1 MDQNVMD
8 NVSSNIK
15 RLRKAQDMSQDDLAA
30 KMHIVRQVIS
40 YWESSKSEPSTSQ
53 LTRLAQIFNVSLDV
67 LVYNKIEG
75 KQVVII
81 DTSMLIKRPVIIR
94 EVIEIFDEVIVP
106 DVVIKELNYRKD
118 NGKPWLK
125 KQVALVMHF
134 INEIKEKEKNEKDK
148 KLFIQPSLPK
158 DDKAEH
164 DVQISNIA
172 IERAS
177 KDLGDKVYL
186 FANDIWFSF
195 LAKEKKPNLYLLS
208 YDDYKTQFHDNEDFF
223 DIKKTQ
229 DFMAYIK
236 EKKWEEVKKIA
247 GDPEIDVNYIDLE
260 TGYTPLIQAIRYYN
274 IEIIRLL
281 IENYRKSIYLDL
293 HDKHKYKFTPLLH
306 TAQLKNIDMMR
317 LLVEEGADIDV
328 GSAGDNSGNT
338 PLMVCAWHGFYEG
351 AKFLVEQGACI
362 NQQDSRAGYTAL
374 IKACFH
380 GHLDVAALLIDKTDI
395 NIRSRE
401 NKKAIEYIKPNK
413 KNSFEL
419 YNLFKRNKND

>member
-1 MDQNVMD
+1 ME
-8 NVSSNIK
+8 NVSSNLK
-15 RLRKAQDMSQDDLAA
+15 RLRKALNLSQDDIAL
-30 KMHIVRQVIS
+30 KMNIARPVIS
-40 YWESSKSEPSTSQ
+40 NWESGKSEPSTSQ
-53 LTRLAQIFNVSLDV
+53 LTRLARILNVSLDA
-67 LVYNKIEG
+67 LVYNKIDG

-81 DTSMLIKRPVIIR
+81 DSSMLIKRPVIIR
-94 EVIEIFDEVIVP
+94 EVIDKFDEVIVP

-125 KQVALVMHF
+125 KQVALVMNF
-134 INEIKEKEKNEKDK
+134 INEIKEKEKNEKNR
-148 KLFIQPSLPK
+148 KLIFQPSLPK

-177 KDLGDKVYL
+177 KDLGDKVYI

-195 LAKEKKPNLYLLS
+195 LVKEKKPNLYLLS
-208 YDDYKTQFHDNEDFF
+208 YENYKTQFHDNEDLY

-229 DFMAYIK
+229 EFMSLIK
-236 EKKWEEVKKIA
+236 EKKWEQVKKI
-247 GDPEIDVNYIDLE
+247 GYDSEIDINYIDLE
-260 TGYTPLIQAIRYYN
+260 TGYTPLIQAIRHYN
-274 IEIIRLL
+274 IEIIRFL
-281 IENYRKSIYLDL
+281 IEKYRKSIDLDCY
-293 HDKHKYKFTPLLH
+293 DNHKYKFTPLLH
-306 TAQLKNIDMMR
+306 SAQLKNIDMMK

-328 GSAGDNSGNT
+328 GSMGDNSGNT

-351 AKFLVEQGACI
+351 VKFLVEQGACL
-362 NQQDSRAGYTAL
+362 NQQDSKAGYTPL

-380 GHLDVAALLIDKTDI
+380 GHLEVAALLINGTDV

-413 KNSFEL
+413 KNGLEL
-419 YNLFKRNKND
+419 YNLFRKEIK